1 MKLSTSEME
10 TVLTLLGKADYEQCK
25 EVSNRLQLQRTFLA
39 NQTVRS
45 FVIGDTVKFTN
56 SRSNLI
62 ETGVISKVNRRY
74 VHVQVDYTNWKV
86 PAEMLSAA

>member
-10 TVLTLLGKADYEQCK
+10 TVIALLGKADFNQCK
-25 EVSNRLQLQRTFLA
+25 EVSDRIQLQRTFLA
-39 NQTVRS
+39 NQKVRS
-45 FVIGDTVKFTN
+45 FVIGDNVKFTN
-56 SRSNLI
+56 SRSNMV

-74 VHVQVDYTNWKV
+74 IHVKVGHMNWKV

>member
-10 TVLTLLGKADYEQCK
+10 TVLALLGKADFDQCK
-25 EVSNRLQLQRTFLA
+25 EVIDRVQLQRTFLA
-39 NQTVRS
+39 NQKVRS
-45 FVIGDTVKFTN
+45 FVVGDSVKFT
-56 SRSNLI
+56 SRSKMV

-74 VHVQVDYTNWKV
+74 IHVQVGHMNWKV

>member
-10 TVLTLLGKADYEQCK
+10 TVLALLGKADFDQCK
-25 EVSNRLQLQRTFLA
+25 EVIDRVQLQRTFLA
-39 NQTVRS
+39 NQKVRS
-45 FVIGDTVKFTN
+45 FVIGDTVKFTGRN
-56 SRSNLI
+56 KMV

-74 VHVQVDYTNWKV
+74 IHVQVGHMNWKV

>member
-1 MKLSTSEME
+1 MKLSTTEME
-10 TVLTLLGKADYEQCK
+10 TILTLVGKADYDQLNEIAG
-25 EVSNRLQLQRTFLA
+25 RLKLQRTFLA

-45 FVIGDTVKFTN
+45 FVIGDNVKFTGRN
-56 SRSNLI
+56 KMV

-74 VHVQVDYTNWKV
+74 VHVQVGHTIWKV